1 MFLGT
6 KKKKKKKKK
15 KKFARSLLFLEEG
28 NTTKGFDSGF

>member
-6 KKKKKKKKK
+6 KKRKK

-28 NTTKGFDSGF
+28 NTTKGFLI